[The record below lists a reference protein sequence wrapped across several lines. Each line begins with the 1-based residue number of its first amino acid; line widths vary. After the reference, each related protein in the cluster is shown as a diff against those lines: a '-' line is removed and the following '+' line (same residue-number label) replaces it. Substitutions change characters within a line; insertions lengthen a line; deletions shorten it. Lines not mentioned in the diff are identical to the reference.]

1 MQKNNPDVEDVDLQ
15 DDNLF
20 THGFNRIASLKNNEE
35 NNFICTYNPFIK
47 RSISNRE
54 GSSSIKHRIPATII
68 EECKGSMRVNSL
80 KTGERYKIYVAIGKS
95 KSSKDAL
102 IWALRHL
109 LHDISPSSYS
119 ANFIYLIH
127 VYPELLY
134 IPTPLG
140 GRCHKD
146 SVNPL
151 LFEDYKNEMIEKRK
165 KFLDEFLS
173 LCSVCKVKA
182 ETLLIE
188 SNDVAT
194 AVIDL
199 IPILNIK
206 KLVIGTSKSSYRKL
220 KRPHGIA
227 DQILKAALPDTCDI
241 KIIGRGKELIDIEH
255 PVDIFKDKS
264 SFSSSQ
270 MGSTSS
276 SSSSGKFMDRA
287 FSLSRIFSS
296 RSSSSND
303 SSDGNAADLIQYI
316 SSPKMFTGH
325 PFGLT

>member
-1 MQKNNPDVEDVDLQ
+1 MQKNNVDLQ

-20 THGFNRIASLKNNEE
+20 THGFNRIASLKNNNEE
-35 NNFICTYNPFIK
+35 NNIIGAYNPFIK

-68 EECKGSMRVNSL
+68 EECKDSMRVNSL
-80 KTGERYKIYVAIGKS
+80 KTV
-95 KSSKDAL
+95 
-102 IWALRHL
+102 
-109 LHDISPSSYS
+109 
-119 ANFIYLIH
+119 
-127 VYPELLY
+127 
-134 IPTPLG
+134 G

-165 KFLDEFLS
+165 KFMDEFLS
-173 LCSVCKVKA
+173 LCSLCKVKG

-199 IPILNIK
+199 VPILNIK

-241 KIIGRGKELIDIEH
+241 KIISRGKELIDIED

-276 SSSSGKFMDRA
+276 NSSSGKFMDR
-287 FSLSRIFSS
+287 
-296 RSSSSND
+296 
-303 SSDGNAADLIQYI
+303 
-316 SSPKMFTGH
+316 
-325 PFGLT
+325 